1 VELHDYLR
9 VIRKRWRAI
18 AAAVLA
24 VLAIA
29 AVLTLTSAKVYE
41 ARTQLFVS
49 TSNGSDASDLV
60 QGNTFTQQ
68 RVKSYADLITT
79 PEVLSPVI
87 KDLGLQTTPDAL
99 AKNITASAPLDTVLI
114 EVLVRNEDPKLA
126 AAIADAVGK
135 QFALSVADLER
146 VTAKGDSPVKIS
158 VVRPPAV
165 PRSPVSP
172 NPVRNLGLGLVLGLL
187 LGLGAA
193 LLRDMLDTSVRTERD
208 VKDLTDTT
216 ILGTIMLDPDGSKNP
231 LITQS
236 PHGVRAEAFRTLR
249 TNLQFVDAATH
260 PRSITFTSSLPG
272 EGKTTT
278 TANLAISLAATGSR
292 VCVVEGDLRRPRLLR
307 YMSMEGSVGLTD
319 VLIGRAELQDVL
331 QTFGRTNISVLGAG
345 QLPPN
350 PSELLGSD
358 AMQRTIQ
365 RLEGMFDYVLVDAPP
380 LLPVTDAAVLSTV
393 TGGIVV
399 IVGCGVVRKEQVERA
414 LESLQSVNGEVL
426 GVVANRVATRGADAE
441 TYYYREGYAP
451 DPGPRTRKERTK
463 ERRQKATV

>member
-1 VELHDYLR
+1 MELHDYLR
-9 VIRKRWRAI
+9 VIRKRWRTI
-18 AAAVLA
+18 ATLILTVLA
-24 VLAIA
+24 VA
-29 AVLTLTSAKVYE
+29 AVVTMTSPKVYE

-49 TSNGSDASDLV
+49 TSSGGDATDLL

-79 PEVLSPVI
+79 PEVLDPVI
-87 KDLGLQTTPDAL
+87 KDLGLRVSADAL
-99 AKNITASAPLDTVLI
+99 AANISASAALDTVLI
-114 EVLVRNEDPKLA
+114 DVLVRDGDPAQA
-126 AAIADAVGK
+126 ARIADAVGK
-135 QFALSVADLER
+135 QFAVSVSELER
-146 VTAKGDSPVKIS
+146 VSANKDSPVKIS

-165 PRSPVSP
+165 PGTPVSP
-172 NPVRNLGLGLVLGLL
+172 KPVRNLGVGLVLGLL
-187 LGLGAA
+187 VGLGVA
-193 LLRDMLDTSVRTERD
+193 LLRDLLDTSVRTERD
-208 VKDLTDTT
+208 VKGLTDFPV
-216 ILGTIMLDPDGSKNP
+216 LGTIMLDPDGGKTP

-260 PRSITFTSSLPG
+260 RRSITFTSSLPG

-292 VCVVEGDLRRPRLLR
+292 VCVVEADLRRPRLLR

-319 VLIGRAELQDVL
+319 VLIGRTELHDVL
-331 QTFGRTNISVLGAG
+331 QTFGRTNIGVLGAG

-358 AMQRTIQ
+358 AMRRTIE

-380 LLPVTDAAVLSTV
+380 LLPVTDAAVLSTI
-393 TGGIVV
+393 TGGIMVV
-399 IVGCGVVRKEQVERA
+399 VGCGVVRREQVERA
-414 LESLQSVNGEVL
+414 LQSLATVNGEVL
-426 GVVANRVATRGADAE
+426 GVVANRVATKGADAE

-463 ERRQKATV
+463 ERRQNAKV